1 MEWIKIEPG
10 CEMPA
15 EEETVLT
22 LDSKRFWSEAVHR
35 CARFYWDEV
44 HEIEGVTHWM
54 RVELPA

>member
-15 EEETVLT
+15 EGETVLT
-22 LDSKRFWSEAVHR
+22 FNSYRQWSEGEHS
-35 CARFYWDEV
+35 CARFYVDAGL
-44 HEIEGVTHWM
+44 EIEGVTHWM